1 MLGKQAG
8 VIFRET
14 TVYVINL
21 LLCSK
26 RTTKVGTVFWHLRK
40 RISEDETFLWRRCEY
55 FFFQQSPWVGKNISL
70 KYTKLKGNPNQYLN
84 NNKEMC
90 YIKIGNE
97 TNRTS
102 QYEKL

>member
-8 VIFRET
+8 VMFRET

-26 RTTKVGTVFWHLRK
+26 RTTKVGTVFWRLRK
-40 RISEDETFLWRRCEY
+40 RISEDETFLWRSCEY
-55 FFFQQSPWVGKNISL
+55 FFFQQSPWVDKNISL